1 MSGAFGVSRPGGVR
15 TTLHGHL
22 RWAGQGGRA
31 ASRVQA
37 SAGARSPRASGG
49 GVPRGC
55 RPRPGWCSGRTA
67 SPRSPSPAFVS
78 HSSPVV
84 RVSPTHQLMRP
95 RGPEGFSP
103 VSSCRTAVPRSAA
116 GAVRSSR
123 PEPPRAHVR
132 ATSTSYPEPPHTHV
146 RTMSPSCPGPFRRRL
161 PAPVVAQRLV
171 VVGRRPTPYQPS
183 LPPACERAPL
193 EAVMRAPPREARSAH
208 HAVRGG
214 GRPAASLHGPAPE
227 LTAARPASRP
237 SVPCDDG
244 GDWPWPAVP
253 AA

>member
-1 MSGAFGVSRPGGVR
+1 MA
-15 TTLHGHL
+15 T
-22 RWAGQGGRA
+22 
-31 ASRVQA
+31 
-37 SAGARSPRASGG
+37 SGG
-49 GVPRGC
+49 PATEEGPLDGC
-55 RPRPGWCSGRTA
+55 RRLRVPGRHAVRVTALRDAPGLARGWCAGRTA

-116 GAVRSSR
+116 GAVRSSC

-132 ATSTSYPEPPHTHV
+132 AMSPSCPEPPHTHV
-146 RTMSPSCPGPFRRRL
+146 RTMSPSCPGPFRPL
-161 PAPVVAQRLV
+161 IPAPVVAQRLEA
-171 VVGRRPTPYQPS
+171 VGRRPTPYQPS
-183 LPPACERAPL
+183 LPPACDRAPL
-193 EAVMRAPPREARSAH
+193 QAGMRGPPREARSAH